1 MCFAFFKL
9 NNLFRSGGHTLRRF
23 LLGIVQITG
32 DDRAGAGDGVHERA
46 LHFRMADVTQHSG
59 QGLPLLF
66 RYGLPLAQGEDAIQL
81 LRRETLR
88 PGRRGRRFAS
98 YVHHLFGRSFA
109 RQGVLFLRGERRR
122 FLMYPP

>member
-1 MCFAFFKL
+1 
-9 NNLFRSGGHTLRRF
+9 
-23 LLGIVQITG
+23 
-32 DDRAGAGDGVHERA
+32 
-46 LHFRMADVTQHSG
+46 MADVTQHSG
-59 QGLPLLF
+59 QGLPLVF
-66 RYGLPLAQGEDAIQL
+66 GHGLPLAQGEDAIQL

-122 FLMYPP
+122 FLMYPPLNGRLYSAMLLIAVACRVQMYGRFCLNCSPCAGGGVTRARAGVR